1 MHPLVRC
8 PGPSGEEVLA
18 FPVTGAYPSPSMADS
33 TSSPALRQAFRMAAL
48 LLAVCCLFAAGCK
61 EHETALKVD
70 FAKRRDISPP
80 PPQAGLTYAYL
91 PQYSHPISYA
101 RHHQVV
107 AYLSKATGLPIRQV
121 FPATFDE
128 HIEMVRRGEIDI
140 SYVNPFAYLK
150 MASNGA
156 FAFARVLEPNGS
168 PEFRGEVIVRAD
180 NPAIKTLQDC
190 RGKRLI
196 AVDPSSAGGFLFPM
210 GLFLDKGMK
219 LSDFKEVAFAPGP
232 GGKQE
237 KVVLAVHAGLYDVGM
252 VRDGTLSLLAD
263 RIDIS
268 SISVLG
274 SSQAYPGWLF
284 AARKGLSEDVV
295 RAVSKAL
302 FALSIDNPAQA
313 PILEAAHI
321 KAVIPARDQDY
332 DPVRELVAR
341 LGPGAPTGAV
351 EE

>member
-1 MHPLVRC
+1 
-8 PGPSGEEVLA
+8 
-18 FPVTGAYPSPSMADS
+18 
-33 TSSPALRQAFRMAAL
+33 MAAGKHPQITRPAVRYAAV
-48 LLAVCCLFAAGCK
+48 LLALFCLLAAGCK

-70 FAKRRDISPP
+70 FGKRRELSPP
-80 PPQAGLTYAYL
+80 VPQEGLTYAYL

-101 RHHQVV
+101 RHHQLV
-107 AYLSKATGLPIRQV
+107 AYLSKATGLRIRQV

-128 HIEMVRRGEIDI
+128 HIAMVRRGEIDI

-180 NPAIKTLQDC
+180 NPAIKTLRDC

-210 GLFLDKGMK
+210 GLFLDQGMK
-219 LSDFKEVAFAPGP
+219 MSDFSEVAFAPGP

-252 VRDGTLSLLAD
+252 VRDGTLNLLAD

-274 SSQAYPGWLF
+274 SSPAYPGWLF
-284 AARKGLSEDVV
+284 VARKGLPQSVV
-295 RAVSKAL
+295 QSISKAL
-302 FALSIDNPAQA
+302 LALSMDDPAQA
-313 PILEAAHI
+313 PILKAAHI

-341 LGPGAPTGAV
+341 LGPDVPPAKG
-351 EE
+351 ER